1 MLLILTY
8 SLTEGLHVF
17 NESSRLSLTLILSY
31 PATFFDLLDIFK
43 HLVLFQVKLLFELFK
58 LNVDDVKLLLIF
70 HVCLAES
77 VCILLRFCDKKFTV
91 VLGVLVRIDK
101 FLL

>member
-31 PATFFDLLDIFK
+31 PTTFFDLLDIFK
-43 HLVLFQVKLLFELFK
+43 HLVLFQAKLLFELFK

-77 VCILLRFCDKKFTV
+77 VRILLRFCDEKFAV
-91 VLGVLVRIDK
+91 VLGVLV
-101 FLL
+101 

>member
-8 SLTEGLHVF
+8 SFAEGLHIF
-17 NESSRLSLTLILSY
+17 DESARLSLTLILSY
-31 PATFFDLLDIFK
+31 PATFFDFLDIFK
-43 HLVLFQVKLLFELFK
+43 HIFLFQVKLLFELFK

-77 VCILLRFCDKKFTV
+77 VCILLRFCDEKFTV